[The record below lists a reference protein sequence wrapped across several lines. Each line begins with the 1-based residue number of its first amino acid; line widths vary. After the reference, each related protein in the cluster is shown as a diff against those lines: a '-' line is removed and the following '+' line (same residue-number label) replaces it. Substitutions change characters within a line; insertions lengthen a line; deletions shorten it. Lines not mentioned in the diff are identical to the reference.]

1 MKLFLTYD
9 EKWHPINVVQ
19 LDFIFL
25 CVSNVVK
32 PEGYATIVIE
42 FLEVCLFFSS
52 KVTGILGREMIN
64 ADNNLPLECVGPCIC
79 ICCNGNS

>member
-1 MKLFLTYD
+1 MKPFLTYD

-19 LDFIFL
+19 FDFIFL

-42 FLEVCLFFSS
+42 FLEVRLFFSS
-52 KVTGILGREMIN
+52 KVTGILRREMITQN
-64 ADNNLPLECVGPCIC
+64 DKCR
-79 ICCNGNS
+79 